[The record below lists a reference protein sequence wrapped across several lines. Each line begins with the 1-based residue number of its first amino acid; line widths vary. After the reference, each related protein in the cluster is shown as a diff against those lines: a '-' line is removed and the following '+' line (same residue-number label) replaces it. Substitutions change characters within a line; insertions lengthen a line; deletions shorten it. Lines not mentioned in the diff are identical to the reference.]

1 MGTNNEIPLLA
12 RGKYWQELALG
23 MGGRTLRRTVTEAD
37 LVNFISV
44 TGMLEAIFIDAE
56 YPHGAIAGRVVP
68 AALTQCFIE
77 GMLFQ
82 TAIQAVG
89 LALLEIST
97 KAHKPVLV
105 GDSIWALVETMEIK
119 PTSKYHR
126 AIVTSE
132 VSVHNQRDELV
143 LSYQVKRLVAG
154 DPRQASA
161 ATASA

>member
-1 MGTNNEIPLLA
+1 MSTNTEFPIFG

-23 MGGRTLRRTVTEAD
+23 INGRTLRRTVTEAD

-56 YPHGAIAGRVVP
+56 YSDGAIEGRVVP

-105 GDSIWALVETMEIK
+105 GDTIWALVETTEVK
-119 PTSKYHR
+119 PTSKNNR
-126 AIVTSE
+126 AIVTSQ
-132 VSVHNQRDELV
+132 VSVHNQRNELV

-154 DPRQASA
+154 NPAESSLAAASA
-161 ATASA
+161 